1 MGMLSFLS
9 SWVKMILSIY
19 IFATLVEIVLPTNK
33 FKKYVR
39 FVLGFIILIT
49 IIMPI
54 FQFIGKNVDVEN
66 TVASYYEKYSL
77 EDGNNT
83 NLNEYNKQLIL
94 EFKNNLSKRIE
105 EEIKNRLNLEYVV
118 KDIKIDENMSSLS
131 FGKVYS
137 LTLIRSYKSNVKP
150 VEKVVIG
157 RTNEEDAETIKVKK
171 YLSEYLKISQD
182 EITVMK

>member
-1 MGMLSFLS
+1 MLSFLS

-54 FQFIGKNVDVEN
+54 FKFLGNNVNVEN
-66 TVASYYEKYSL
+66 TVASYYEKYSI
-77 EDGNNT
+77 DNGNKT
-83 NLNEYNKQLIL
+83 NLNEYNKQLIF
-94 EFKNNLSKRIE
+94 EFKNNLVKRIE
-105 EEIKNRLNLEYVV
+105 EDIKNKLNLEYIV
-118 KDIKIDENMSSLS
+118 KEIKIDENMSSLS

-137 LTLIRSYKSNVKP
+137 LTLVKNYKSNVKP

-157 RTNEEDAETIKVKK
+157 RTNGDDVETVKVKK
-171 YLSEYLKISQD
+171 YLSEFLKISQD
-182 EITVMK
+182 EITVIK